1 MHTALHRLSITLD
14 DVSPA
19 VHRDLVVPSNLR
31 LDQLHQVLQTVMG
44 WDDSHL
50 HMFIVESGQDVLRYG
65 APDPDFEDFGMP
77 VKAENRY
84 TLEQLAPA
92 AGSGFDYW
100 YDFGDD
106 WHHSIEV
113 TAVMDAA
120 SLEAGE
126 GIHCIAAQGA
136 CPPEDCGGPPGYTH
150 LLECLRDPAHPE
162 HRDAKRWVGGPFDPD
177 VVDLDQINR
186 NLAALAAA
194 FTAARKAH
202 ANRPATRRSRTAQV
216 AARRSTGRATAAPA
230 LMLEPLLASEFI
242 TYYRGILLDIA
253 GPPGKRQNVIEHL
266 IHARNLLAREPERLA
281 ATLERLHG
289 TDEIPHEDVI
299 DALRDFR
306 VQHWIYLRDTR
317 SHSIFLEP
325 DGSAAYGV
333 LGLTQ
338 RIREISQGSGVVVT
352 AALLNFRGCIICDG
366 LIATGATLGPGI
378 RRDYTAQ
385 LAQAR
390 ADGRYST
397 TALFPRTQGD

>member
-136 CPPEDCGGPPGYTH
+136 CPPEDCGGPPGYAH
-150 LLECLRDPAHPE
+150 LLECLQNPKHPE
-162 HRDAKRWVGGPFDPD
+162 HRDARQWVGGTFDPAF
-177 VVDLDQINR
+177 VDLEQINLELTV
-186 NLAALAAA
+186 LAGTFAAVR
-194 FTAARKAH
+194 TAPAK
-202 ANRPATRRSRTAQV
+202 RPATRRSRTAPV
-216 AARRSTGRATAAPA
+216 TARKSTARATAAPA
-230 LMLEPLLASEFI
+230 LMLEPLLASKFI
-242 TYYRGILLDIA
+242 THYQNILLDIA
-253 GPPGKRQNVIEHL
+253 GPPGKRQNLIEHL

-281 ATLERLHG
+281 ATLERLRG
-289 TDEIPHEDVI
+289 TDENPHEDVI
-299 DALRDFR
+299 DALQDFR
-306 VQHWIYLRDTR
+306 AQRWIYLRDTR

-325 DGSAAYGV
+325 DGSAAYGA

-338 RIREISQGSGVVVT
+338 RIREISGGSGVVVT
-352 AALLNFRGCIICDG
+352 AALLNFRGRIICDG

-397 TALFPRTQGD
+397 TALFPRAQGD

>member
-44 WDDSHL
+44 WGDSHL

-136 CPPEDCGGPPGYTH
+136 CPPEDCGGPPGYAH

-216 AARRSTGRATAAPA
+216 TARRSTGRATAAPA

-253 GPPGKRQNVIEHL
+253 GPPGKRRNVIEHL
-266 IHARNLLAREPERLA
+266 IHARNLLAREPERLV
-281 ATLERLHG
+281 ATLERLRG
-289 TDEIPHEDVI
+289 TDENPHEDVVN
-299 DALRDFR
+299 ALQDFR
-306 VQHWIYLRDTR
+306 AQRWIYLRDTR

-338 RIREISQGSGVVVT
+338 RIREISGGSGVVVT

>member
-136 CPPEDCGGPPGYTH
+136 CPPEDCGGPPGYAH
-150 LLECLRDPAHPE
+150 LLECLQNPKHPE
-162 HRDAKRWVGGPFDPD
+162 HRDARQWVGGTFDPAF
-177 VVDLDQINR
+177 VDLEQINR

-202 ANRPATRRSRTAQV
+202 AKRPATRRSRTAPV
-216 AARRSTGRATAAPA
+216 TARKSTARATAAPA
-230 LMLEPLLASEFI
+230 LMLEPLLASKFI
-242 TYYRGILLDIA
+242 THYQNILLDIA
-253 GPPGKRQNVIEHL
+253 GPPGKRQNLIEHL
-266 IHARNLLAREPERLA
+266 IHARDLLAREPERLA
-281 ATLERLHG
+281 ATLERLRG
-289 TDEIPHEDVI
+289 TDENPHEDVVN
-299 DALRDFR
+299 ALQDFR
-306 VQHWIYLRDTR
+306 AQRWIYLRDTR

-338 RIREISQGSGVVVT
+338 RIREISQGSGVVVN

-397 TALFPRTQGD
+397 TALFPRAQGD